1 MADVTYTKPGEVPY
15 AFWFNAIRAGQ
26 EYGVDPY
33 LLAAIGKH
41 ETGYGTLGAGR
52 QGYALGY
59 GYGDNTIISKW
70 KDTPGGSINQLRG
83 VAWKIK
89 DQFGSNPISLSS
101 LNSFNKNSW
110 KATDQGW
117 GAGVWSA
124 YQNLNKDGSAIG
136 NTFKG
141 LLTDPVGTVTDG
153 LSEGLAKIAGGA
165 AYILMLLVIAGV
177 ALFAGAKMFSAK
189 KG

>member
-1 MADVTYTKPGEVPY
+1 LADVSYTKPGEVPY
-15 AFWFNAIRAGQ
+15 AFWFNAIRAGT

-33 LLAAIGKH
+33 LLAAIAKH
-41 ETGYGTLGAGR
+41 ETNYGTLGAGR
-52 QGYALGY
+52 EGYALGY
-59 GYGDNTIISKW
+59 GYGDTTVNSKW

-89 DQFGSNPISLSS
+89 DQFGSDPISLAS
-101 LNSFNKNSW
+101 LNLFNTNSW

-124 YQNLNKDGSAIG
+124 YLNLNKDGSSTG
-136 NTFKG
+136 NTFKDFI
-141 LLTDPVGTVTDG
+141 TDPAGTVTKG
-153 LSEGLAKIAGGA
+153 VSEGAARIAGGA
-165 AYILMLLVIAGV
+165 TYILILLVITGV
-177 ALFAGAKMFSAK
+177 GLFAGAKMFSS